1 MNNFD
6 LIIFD
11 CDGVLVDSER
21 ITTIAFSKVLKEQCG
36 LSIKFDDLLE
46 IFMGQSSHNCLLII
60 EKMLGHKPPP
70 GLEAQYQQAVTNA
83 LNNLVKAVKG
93 IDKAINI
100 LNENSIPYCVA
111 SGGSY
116 EKMRTTLGKTN
127 LLQYFENK
135 LFSTSDVKHGKPNP
149 DIYLHAAKSMNC
161 IDPSQCIVIEDSPL
175 GISGAIK
182 AGMIAFGF
190 ADLFKKQRLLDAG
203 AHHVFTNMA
212 YMLDEISSYENI
224 TNEIFN
230 R

>member
-1 MNNFD
+1 VNKFD

-21 ITTIAFSKVLKEQCG
+21 ITTIAFSKVLQEQCG

-46 IFMGQSSHNCLLII
+46 IFMGQPSHNCLHII
-60 EKMLGHKPPP
+60 EQMLGYKPPP
-70 GLEAQYQQAVTNA
+70 DLESHYQQAVTNA
-83 LNNLVKAVKG
+83 LNISVKAIKG
-93 IDKAINI
+93 IDKAINTLI
-100 LNENSIPYCVA
+100 ENSMLYCVA
-111 SGGSY
+111 SAGSH
-116 EKMRTTLGKTN
+116 EKMRTTLGKSN

-149 DIYLHAAKSMNC
+149 DIYIHAAKSMNC
-161 IDPSQCIVIEDSPL
+161 FEPSQCIVIEDSPL

-182 AGMIAFGF
+182 AGMTVFGF
-190 ADLFKKQRLLDAG
+190 ADLFKEQRLLDAG

-212 YMLDEISSYENI
+212 YLIDEIAAYENLS
-224 TNEIFN
+224 NEIFN